1 MICFCYLLTGA
12 LAGLVIVCVL
22 DDIHI
27 YDMFLL
33 FINRCPSWISDSLCS
48 WWHTHLWYV
57 VCYLLTGALAGLVI
71 ACVLDDIH
79 IYDMFLLF
87 INRCPS
93 GLVIACVLDDIHI
106 YDMFFCYLLTGA
118 LAGLVIACVLDDIHI
133 YDMFF
138 CYLLTGALVD

>member
-1 MICFCYLLTGA
+1 MICFLLFINRYPS
-12 LAGLVIVCVL
+12 GLVIACVL

-27 YDMFLL
+27 YDIF
-33 FINRCPSWISDSLCS
+33 FW
-48 WWHTHLWYV
+48 
-57 VCYLLTGALAGLVI
+57 YLLTGALAGLVI

-106 YDMFFCYLLTGA
+106 YDMFF
-118 LAGLVIACVLDDIHI
+118 VI
-133 YDMFF
+133 Y
-138 CYLLTGALVD
+138 